1 MVSTDTGA
9 PLAPRSVT
17 TTLAPPLAAR
27 VTRLAGALRDHDA
40 DPFAAS
46 LAERL
51 DALLGAP
58 DARVAARALVDAADL
73 VGLERL
79 RPAQEARDILAE
91 LVRTAHD
98 LPAPSAARRPSVA
111 PVEAP
116 RGRPTALGALW
127 RAWIARVLATAR
139 R

>member
-1 MVSTDTGA
+1 MDAIRRA

-17 TTLAPPLAAR
+17 TTLEPPLAAR
-27 VTRLAGALRDHDA
+27 VTRLVGALRDHDA

-51 DALLGAP
+51 DAILAAP

-73 VGLERL
+73 AGLERL
-79 RPAQEARDILAE
+79 RPAGEARDILVA
-91 LVRTAHD
+91 LMRSGHD
-98 LPAPSAARRPSVA
+98 LPAPRGAVRPAVA
-111 PVEAP
+111 PAP
-116 RGRPTALGALW
+116 GGRPTALGALW
-127 RAWIARVLATAR
+127 RGWIARVVATAR